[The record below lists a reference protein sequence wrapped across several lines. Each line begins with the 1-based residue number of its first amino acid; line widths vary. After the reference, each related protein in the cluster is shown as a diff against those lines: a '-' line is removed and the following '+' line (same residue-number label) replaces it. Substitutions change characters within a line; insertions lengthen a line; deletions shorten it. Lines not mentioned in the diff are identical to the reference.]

1 MRTGSVPSRRK
12 QALADSVRR
21 RDILVAS
28 ALPTPAV
35 LLMLGVLAYPVAW
48 EVWISLTSFASRAE
62 SRSFVGVANYRTML
76 ADAFF
81 WRALATT
88 VVYFAVTTAAKL
100 EIGRA
105 SCRERV

>member
-1 MRTGSVPSRRK
+1 MRPGSVPHGPA
-12 QALADSVRR
+12 QAPAGSVRR
-21 RDILVAS
+21 REILVAY
-28 ALPTPAV
+28 ALLTPAV
-35 LLMLGVLAYPVAW
+35 LLVLGVLAYPVAW

-88 VVYFAVTTAAKL
+88 VVDRKSV
-100 EIGRA
+100 
-105 SCRERV
+105 V

>member
-1 MRTGSVPSRRK
+1 MIRRPPRST
-12 QALADSVRR
+12 LFPYTTLFRSL
-21 RDILVAS
+21 LV
-28 ALPTPAV
+28 
-35 LLMLGVLAYPVAW
+35 LGVLAYPVAW

-88 VVYFAVTTAAKL
+88 VVYFVVTTLAKL
-100 EIGRA
+100 AVGVALALLLARPCRDRKIGRA
-105 SCRERV
+105 HV